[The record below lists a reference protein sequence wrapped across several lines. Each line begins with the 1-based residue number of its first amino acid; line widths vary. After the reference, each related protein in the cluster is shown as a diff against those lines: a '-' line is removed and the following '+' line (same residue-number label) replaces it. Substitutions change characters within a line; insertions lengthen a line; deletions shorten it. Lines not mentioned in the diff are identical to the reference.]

1 MRILTA
7 AQIRAVEE
15 RAVDTGLDYLRL
27 MENAGSACARSVA
40 EKAQITLES
49 NTAATVVCGKGK
61 NGGDGFVIARKLYD
75 KGAEVSVVLAAG
87 HPAAADALEMYT
99 RMTALPIEVVN
110 YETQR
115 DLALE
120 KLRTAQVLVDAV
132 FGIGFYGDPNAQT
145 ARLFEAMSASPA
157 LKIAVDLPS
166 GVNCDVSL
174 TPEHAFHADC
184 TAAISTLKPAHV
196 LYPAAAL
203 SGEVSVVR
211 IGIPESC
218 YEDEDGMLF
227 SIEGD
232 TVRGWFAPRDPVSNK
247 GDYGHLL
254 NVCGSHRMPGAAV
267 LAAKGAVAMGV
278 GLVTAAFPEGAYAAV
293 ASKLTEPLLLPLY
306 ANREGSFAQAAL
318 PELRAALGKASA
330 VLIGCGL
337 GVNGDTAFL
346 VESLLAEAS
355 CPVILDADGIN
366 IAAAHIDMLKNRKA
380 PLILTPHPGEMARLC
395 GCTAAEIQ
403 ADRTGAARRFA
414 QEYGVTLVLK
424 GANTVIAG
432 ENAASLFVNRTGNPG
447 MAKGGSGDLLAGMLA
462 SLAAQ
467 GLEPLKAAAAA
478 VYLHGLAGDAAAK
491 HYSMCGMTPSLMAEE
506 LAVLLKRFGG

>member
-27 MENAGSACARSVA
+27 MENAGSACARFVA

-318 PELRAALGKASA
+318 PELCAALGKASA

-337 GVNGDTAFL
+337 GVNGI
-346 VESLLAEAS
+346 
-355 CPVILDADGIN
+355 C
-366 IAAAHIDMLKNRKA
+366 
-380 PLILTPHPGEMARLC
+380 
-395 GCTAAEIQ
+395 
-403 ADRTGAARRFA
+403 
-414 QEYGVTLVLK
+414 
-424 GANTVIAG
+424 
-432 ENAASLFVNRTGNPG
+432 
-447 MAKGGSGDLLAGMLA
+447 
-462 SLAAQ
+462 
-467 GLEPLKAAAAA
+467 
-478 VYLHGLAGDAAAK
+478 
-491 HYSMCGMTPSLMAEE
+491 
-506 LAVLLKRFGG
+506 

>member
-1 MRILTA
+1 MRVLTA

-27 MENAGSACARSVA
+27 MENAGSACARFIA
-40 EKAQITLES
+40 EKAQITVES
-49 NTAATVVCGKGK
+49 HTAVTVVCGKGK

-75 KGAEVSVVLAAG
+75 KGAQVCILLAMG
-87 HPAAADALEMYT
+87 QPAAADALEMYT
-99 RMTALPIEVVN
+99 RATALPVEVVR
-110 YETQR
+110 YDTQR
-115 DLALE
+115 ELALE
-120 KLRTAQVLVDAV
+120 KLRTAQVLVDAI
-132 FGIGFYGDPNAQT
+132 FGIGFYGSPNEETAQLL
-145 ARLFEAMSASPA
+145 REMSASPA
-157 LKIAVDLPS
+157 LKIAIDMPS

-174 TPEHAFHADC
+174 APEGAFHADC

-211 IGIPESC
+211 IGIPDGC

-227 SIEGD
+227 SIEENA
-232 TVRGWFAPRDPVSNK
+232 VRSWFAPRDPVSNK

-254 NVCGSHRMPGAAV
+254 SVCGSRNMPGAAV
-267 LAAKGAVAMGV
+267 LAARGAVSMGV

-293 ASKLTEPLLLPLY
+293 AAKLTEPLLLPLY
-306 ANREGSFAQAAL
+306 ANRQGSFAQAAL
-318 PELRAALGKASA
+318 PELRAAAEKASA

-337 GVNGDTAFL
+337 GVNDDTAYL
-346 VESLLAEAS
+346 VSELLSAVT
-355 CPVILDADGIN
+355 CPVVLDADGIN
-366 IAAAHIDMLKNRKA
+366 IAAAHIDILRAAKA

-403 ADRTGAARRFA
+403 ADRAGAARRFA
-414 QEYGVTLVLK
+414 REHGVTLVLK
-424 GANTVIAG
+424 GANTVIADG
-432 ENAASLFVNRTGNPG
+432 RSASLLVNRTGNPG

-467 GLEPLKAAAAA
+467 GMEPLKAAAAA
-478 VYLHGLAGDAAAK
+478 VYLHGLAGDEAAK
-491 HYSMCGMTPSLMAEE
+491 RYSMCGMTPTLMAAE
-506 LAVLLKRFGG
+506 LPVLLKKFGG